1 MGQDLTDT
9 LCTRCGLCCDGSLF
23 ADVEL
28 ESAVEIASLEILGLG
43 VEEGDGKAGLL
54 SQPCRALM
62 GRRCGIYAHRPK
74 CCRTFECAL
83 LQNVRTGAVTVAQAR
98 THIARAFTE
107 IRRVRTLLSQLGERG
122 AQLPLAERCADVLA
136 KDMGSAPGMK
146 RKQTQLESA
155 MTTLEDHLRR
165 TFLGREGTE
174 LYTISPGES
183 VARVE

>member
-28 ESAVEIASLEILGLG
+28 ESAVEISSLEILGLD

-54 SQPCRALM
+54 SQPCRALV

-83 LQNVRTGAVTVAQAR
+83 LQNVRTGAVTVAQAHS
-98 THIARAFTE
+98 HIAQAFSA
-107 IRRVRTLLSQLGERG
+107 IRRVRTLLNQLGEG
-122 AQLPLAERCADVLA
+122 DSQLPLAERCAEALA

-155 MTTLEDHLRR
+155 MTRLQDHLQR
-165 TFLGREGTE
+165 TFLGREATA
-174 LYTISPGES
+174 LYTISPGAS
-183 VARVE
+183 VARVK